1 MKRYEIVPISFFS
14 HDYEI
19 WDGNRPIVYIK
30 HKYTDFDSI
39 TILETNKVYK
49 LRGYREWYEMGWKE
63 GNEVK
68 IIKANKTRV
77 YRNQFTIKL
86 LGREITLRKEFGLF
100 IEKYTI
106 LEREDSE
113 IGFIKRKMFCRK
125 RECFL
130 SHEIPLE
137 ILAFMVWITIML
149 KLQPDL
155 VIPYK
160 KLWRCNYEKV
170 N

>member
-1 MKRYEIVPISFFS
+1 MKRYEIVPIDFFS

-19 WDGNRPIVYIK
+19 LDGNRPIVYIK
-30 HKYTDFDSI
+30 HNYTDFDSI

-63 GNEVK
+63 DDWIK
-68 IIKANKTRV
+68 IIRADKSSIFRD
-77 YRNQFTIKL
+77 QFTIRL
-86 LGREITLRKEFGLF
+86 LDGREIILKKEFRLF
-100 IEKYTI
+100 IERYTI
-106 LEREDSE
+106 LEKEGSE
-113 IGFIKRKMFCRK
+113 IGFIKRKIFHRE

-130 SHEIPLE
+130 NYEIPLE

-155 VIPYK
+155 DYLLIP
-160 KLWRCNYEKV
+160 N
-170 N
+170 

>member
-1 MKRYEIVPISFFS
+1 MKRYKIVPISFFS

-19 WDGNRPIVYIK
+19 LDGNRPIVYIK
-30 HKYTDFDSI
+30 HSYTDFDSI

-63 GNEVK
+63 DDGIK
-68 IIKANKTRV
+68 IIRADKSSIF
-77 YRNQFTIKL
+77 RNQFTIRL
-86 LGREITLRKEFGLF
+86 LDGREIILRKEFGLF
-100 IEKYTI
+100 IERYAI
-106 LEREDSE
+106 LEKEGSE
-113 IGFIKRKMFCRK
+113 IGFIKRKIFHRK

-137 ILAFMVWITIML
+137 ILAFMVWITIIL

-155 VIPYK
+155 DYLLIP
-160 KLWRCNYEKV
+160 N
-170 N
+170 